1 MANPPA
7 AVAGAKKD
15 EAKVE
20 EEDEYIDQDWPI
32 MRKVGWVIHI
42 LLCLAVAVIGVGIA
56 ANSIYLYYSMP
67 KDFRAPYFD
76 SILSFVVISIIVT
89 PACLALAVKG
99 PDKDDATKVICVFGV
114 LVFMLWVEFL
124 VIVMLIQYWD
134 PVRAG
139 LRSAQT
145 DAAVRHAVGA
155 IGEL

>member
-7 AVAGAKKD
+7 TAASAKKD
-15 EAKVE
+15 AKAPEEFVE
-20 EEDEYIDQDWPI
+20 EWPV
-32 MRKVGWVIHI
+32 MRTIAWVVHI
-42 LLCLAVAVIGVGIA
+42 VLCLAVAITGIGIA
-56 ANSIYLYYSMP
+56 GNSIYLYYSMP

-76 SILSFVVISIIVT
+76 SILSFVVISLIVT
-89 PACLALAVKG
+89 PACLALAIRG
-99 PDKDDATKVICVFGV
+99 PDKSDATKVICVFGV

-139 LRSAQT
+139 LRSAHT
-145 DAAVRHAVGA
+145 DAAVRQAVGA